1 MSKPVVEVHI
11 RAIGATSGG
20 CAVFLGNE
28 DKVFVMFVDQSV
40 GMAIT
45 MFMQGIKKERPLTHD
60 LIANILRALG
70 AKIERVIINDLKSGT
85 YFARLVLSAE
95 NESQQKKIIEIDA
108 RPSDCIAMATA
119 QRAPIYVSLD
129 VWDEVEDMTE
139 EFRKMQEEGSCT
151 GKRATRKRIRRKWW
165 SGRHISFFRPV
176 RLISSKTRVP
186 LGRLKRWSATKCLQV
201 AVQAEQSR
209 ICQHAIAQSLSC
221 LSPVPGLLGKDSSG
235 VLAGG
240 RENIS
245 WEKPELLF
253 GSHRMPNQTGSLLQR
268 NGPVPGIH
276 FFRTLGWACFS
287 LRNRP
292 FSGSKYSFRKTKF
305 NLFEAD
311 EVN

>member
-11 RAIGATSGG
+11 RAIAATSGG

-28 DKVFVMFVDQSV
+28 DKVFVMFVVQSV

-45 MFMQGIKKERPLTHD
+45 MFMQGMKKERPLTHD

-139 EFRKMQEEGSCT
+139 EFRKMQEEGSH
-151 GKRATRKRIRRKWW
+151 REE
-165 SGRHISFFRPV
+165 SD
-176 RLISSKTRVP
+176 
-186 LGRLKRWSATKCLQV
+186 
-201 AVQAEQSR
+201 EEE
-209 ICQHAIAQSLSC
+209 
-221 LSPVPGLLGKDSSG
+221 DS
-235 VLAGG
+235 
-240 RENIS
+240 
-245 WEKPELLF
+245 
-253 GSHRMPNQTGSLLQR
+253 
-268 NGPVPGIH
+268 
-276 FFRTLGWACFS
+276 
-287 LRNRP
+287 
-292 FSGSKYSFRKTKF
+292 
-305 NLFEAD
+305 
-311 EVN
+311 